1 MKSSTSF
8 AEKYASA
15 ILVAAVFMLSL
26 SLFTIEQY
34 HAVPLQGAAMPM
46 YGSLPNRI
54 TVKKPVIRKA
64 SQTSSRK
71 ALRVQSSSSKSR
83 R

>member
-1 MKSSTSF
+1 MKPPTSF

-26 SLFTIEQY
+26 SLFTIERY
-34 HAVPLQGAAMPM
+34 HAIPLQGAAMPM
-46 YGSLPNRI
+46 YGSLPRQAL
-54 TVKKPVIRKA
+54 KKPVIRKA

-71 ALRVQSSSSKSR
+71 AVRVQSSSSKNR